1 MNLLLFGPQG
11 AGKGTQAARIAAE
24 YGIPHVST
32 GDMLRA
38 AVANETELGRQAKPI
53 MERGDLV
60 PDELMVALIR
70 ERLGE
75 PDAAEG
81 FVLDGFPRTLA
92 QAEALDA
99 MLREIG
105 RDLDAVVVLEASD
118 AVVRERMLKRA
129 ELEGRADDTPEAI
142 DRRLA
147 NYHAQTAPLVEWYRS
162 RDKVAPVDGTP
173 PVEQVWEQ
181 ICNVLERLPRKSAT

>member
-1 MNLLLFGPQG
+1 
-11 AGKGTQAARIAAE
+11 
-24 YGIPHVST
+24 
-32 GDMLRA
+32 MLRA

-105 RDLDAVVVLEASD
+105 KELDAVLVLEVSD
-118 AVVRERMLKRA
+118 PVVRERMLKRA

-142 DRRLA
+142 DRRLE
-147 NYHAQTAPLVEWYRS
+147 NYHEQTAPLVEWYRS

-173 PVEQVWEQ
+173 SVEEVWAQ
-181 ICNVLERLPRKSAT
+181 ICSVLERLPRTGAT

>member
-32 GDMLRA
+32 GDMLRD
-38 AVANETELGRQAKPI
+38 AVARETELGRQAKPI

>member
-32 GDMLRA
+32 GDMLRE
-38 AVANETELGRQAKPI
+38 AVARETELGRQAKPI

>member
-1 MNLLLFGPQG
+1 VNLLIFGPQG

-32 GDMLRA
+32 GDMLRE
-38 AVANETELGRQAKPI
+38 AVAGETELGRQAKPI

-105 RDLDAVVVLEASD
+105 RELDAVLVLEASD

-173 PVEQVWEQ
+173 PVDEVWEQ
-181 ICNVLERLPRKSAT
+181 ICNALERLPRKSAT

>member
-1 MNLLLFGPQG
+1 MNLLVLGPQG

-32 GDMLRA
+32 GDMLRD
-38 AVANETELGRQAKPI
+38 AVARETELGRQAKPI

-129 ELEGRADDTPEAI
+129 ELEGRTDDTPEAI

>member
-173 PVEQVWEQ
+173 PVDEVWEQ

>member
-1 MNLLLFGPQG
+1 VNLLIFGPQG

-32 GDMLRA
+32 GDMLRE
-38 AVANETELGRQAKPI
+38 AVARQTELGRQAKPI

-105 RDLDAVVVLEASD
+105 RDLDAVLVLEASD

-173 PVEQVWEQ
+173 PVEEVWEQ
-181 ICNVLERLPRKSAT
+181 ICNVLERLPRKSVT